1 MAAKHKSGIFKEN
14 SNQNV
19 FFMMALVFNINK
31 WAFAVT
37 IEVKSLKGILTED
50 MFKILKRKRQMH

>member
-14 SNQNV
+14 SNQNI

-31 WAFAVT
+31 WAFTVT
-37 IEVKSLKGILTED
+37 IEVKSLTEV
-50 MFKILKRKRQMH
+50 MFKILRRKRQMR